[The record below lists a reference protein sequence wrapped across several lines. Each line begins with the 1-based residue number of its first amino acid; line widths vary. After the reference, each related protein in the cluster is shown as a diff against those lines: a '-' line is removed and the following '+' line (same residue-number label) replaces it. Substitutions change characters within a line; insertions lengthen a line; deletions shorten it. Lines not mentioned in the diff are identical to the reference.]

1 MDKQNIVDRA
11 DKLLCH
17 YRAKVWDVG
26 GEKYVRHINRIKA
39 VMAKQWLTT
48 SGPEKDYLLIG

>member
-1 MDKQNIVDRA
+1 MDNRNIVDRA
-11 DKLLCH
+11 DKLLRH

-39 VMAKQWLTT
+39 IMVKRWFTT
-48 SGPEKDYLLIG
+48 SGPEKNYLLIG